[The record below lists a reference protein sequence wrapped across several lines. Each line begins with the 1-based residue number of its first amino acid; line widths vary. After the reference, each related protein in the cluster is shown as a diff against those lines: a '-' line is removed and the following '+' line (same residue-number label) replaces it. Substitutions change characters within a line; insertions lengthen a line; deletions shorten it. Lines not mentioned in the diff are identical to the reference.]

1 MVLKIKISSASWM
14 KRPPIWMLALLV
26 LGFGLNLSA
35 GEVEELARQLGSVD
49 LTERREAAYELAEKG
64 SAALPALD
72 ALVDALDDKDAQVW
86 FEAITAIGKIGPPAA
101 SSANEV
107 AKHLG
112 SPSQQ
117 RSYRAAWCLSCFG
130 GEAIP
135 VLAQAMKH
143 ASPQHRA
150 GAVLALSRFQDFPEE
165 VGKLLNEATQDEQ
178 LMVAEQ
184 AVQSMVSLRLE
195 AETIRA
201 LSAARPEIVVA
212 AAMGLSKFEQLP
224 ETVSTD
230 LLRLCQSSNLQIKA
244 AAISAVGVSQI
255 QAHELQE
262 LVIAS
267 VEQPDPVLTNAL
279 IILVKKRERDPELVN
294 AINIG
299 LKSTDSNV
307 RANAAV
313 VLAAAGVDSEPTAK
327 ALMEALDIS
336 ESDTAGIQYAIFR
349 MGTPVVDLL
358 LHHRASTS
366 MGKARII
373 DTLARFDESIVSTL
387 LMALESDDAEMATT
401 AADVLCAMETLPND
415 AVAALVNA
423 LGSSAGAQQLAI
435 LTALKTREDLP
446 EEALEIARRLIVSEQ
461 DTLRAAV
468 IPLLAS
474 NDPEGSEKLGIF
486 KAVSADT
493 SPVVRKAIL
502 DAIKDNDL
510 SLVAY
515 EMLLHHS
522 LADHDDLIKV
532 KAANI
537 LATRERCP
545 QIYEDEL
552 IQLMD
557 EESREVQLAALR
569 ALATIETKTP
579 SSAKKLA
586 TKLSS
591 SEKEIII
598 QALKALGEFQ
608 KIASE
613 EYSVVSPFLQNASPD
628 IRSAAMTC
636 ISKIAP
642 DTETA
647 IDSLLPLLRDQDWT
661 VRKATAIQLG
671 TFGSRA
677 RKAVSDLFLMLQSD
691 EDEDAARSALKA
703 IDDAGPDSLEV
714 LLKGLDSDD
723 RGIRLYAMFLIGK
736 IGSEASAALP
746 KLRAMLEDSDSSRF
760 RETIQQAINRIEK

>member
-1 MVLKIKISSASWM
+1 MVLKTKIAAASLM
-14 KRPPIWMLALLV
+14 KRPPSWMLGLLV

-72 ALVDALDDKDAQVW
+72 ALVDALEDKDAQVW

-101 SSANEV
+101 SSASEV

-117 RSYRAAWCLSCFG
+117 KSYRAAWCLSCFG

-135 VLAQAMKH
+135 VLAQALKH
-143 ASPQHRA
+143 ATPQHRA
-150 GAVLALSRFQDFPEE
+150 GAVLALSRFQDFRED
-165 VGKLLNEATQDEQ
+165 VRKLLSEAIQDEQ

-195 AETIRA
+195 AEIISA
-201 LSAARPEIVVA
+201 LSAPRTEIVVA

-224 ETVSTD
+224 ETVSSD

-244 AAISAVGVSQI
+244 AAISAVGASQV
-255 QAHELQE
+255 QADELEE
-262 LVIAS
+262 LVKAS
-267 VEQPDPVLTNAL
+267 VEQADPVLTNAL
-279 IILVKKRERDPELVN
+279 IVLVKKRERDPELVN
-294 AINIG
+294 AINMG
-299 LKSTDSNV
+299 LKSKDSKV

-313 VLAAAGVDSEPTAK
+313 VLAAAGVDSELTAK
-327 ALMEALDIS
+327 ALMDALDIS
-336 ESDTAGIQYAIFR
+336 ESDTAEIQYAIFR
-349 MGTPVVDLL
+349 MGKPVVDHL
-358 LHHRASTS
+358 LHHRTSTS

-373 DTLARFDESIVSTL
+373 DTLSRFGESIVGPL
-387 LMALESDDAEMATT
+387 LIALRSDDAEMSTT

-423 LGSSAGAQQLAI
+423 LESSTGVQQLAI
-435 LTALKTREDLP
+435 LTALNMRRDLP
-446 EEALEIARRLIVSEQ
+446 EGALEIARRLIVSEQ

-474 NDPEGSEKLGIF
+474 NDPEGSEKRGIF

-493 SPVVRKAIL
+493 SPVVRKALL
-502 DAIKDNDL
+502 DAIKNSNL
-510 SLVAY
+510 SLEAY
-515 EMLLHHS
+515 EMLLHNS
-522 LADHDDLIKV
+522 LADHDDLIKL
-532 KAANI
+532 KAANV
-537 LATRERCP
+537 LATQERCP
-545 QIYEDEL
+545 QIYEEKL

-591 SEKEIII
+591 SENEILI
-598 QALKALGEFQ
+598 QALRSLGQFQ

-613 EYSVVSPFLQNASPD
+613 EYSVVSPLLKNSASD
-628 IRSAAMTC
+628 IRSAAMIC
-636 ISKIAP
+636 ISQIAP
-642 DTETA
+642 DAETA
-647 IDSLLPLLRDQDWT
+647 IDSLLPLLRDQDWM

-723 RGIRLYAMFLIGK
+723 RGIRFYAMFLIGK
-736 IGSEASAALP
+736 IGPEASAALP

-760 RETIQQAINRIEK
+760 RETIQQAINRIDK